1 MKVNFLLRQTS
12 MDDKTRAIIEKKLS
26 KLDKFFR
33 EEAQASVTVT
43 KVREKEKLE
52 LTISQRGKLFR
63 SEVTAESASFAIDTA
78 VDVIIRQI
86 RKNKTRLE
94 KHLRDG
100 AFAKTAEV
108 PEEPVEEEEV
118 EFHIIRRKDFKLEPM
133 TVDEAILQ
141 MNLLEHTFFVF
152 EDKDSGNVSV
162 VYKRHDD
169 EYGLIATER

>member
-12 MDDKTRAIIEKKLS
+12 MDDKTRAIIEKKLA

-78 VDVIIRQI
+78 VDV
-86 RKNKTRLE
+86 
-94 KHLRDG
+94 
-100 AFAKTAEV
+100 
-108 PEEPVEEEEV
+108 
-118 EFHIIRRKDFKLEPM
+118 
-133 TVDEAILQ
+133 
-141 MNLLEHTFFVF
+141 
-152 EDKDSGNVSV
+152 
-162 VYKRHDD
+162 
-169 EYGLIATER
+169 